1 VNNVL
6 AFVKTDIGLV
16 REVNEDQYVF
26 QPPHLFVVADGMG
39 GHVAGEIASTLAVN
53 TIVEYVHDQFDEE
66 HIQTMLES
74 AVHLANQHIYERS
87 QQGRQYLGMGTTVTA
102 CYVVDTTIYWAHV
115 GDSRMYILHDN
126 KLRQITDDHSLV
138 GELLRNGTITKE
150 EAAVH
155 PQRNILTRAVGTSS
169 KILVDSGTFN
179 WEITDVL
186 LLCTDGLSGL
196 VEEAQLSTLL
206 EQSRLDGQ
214 AAIDSLIQRALDA
227 GGYDNI
233 TTILVHYSGEN

>member
-1 VNNVL
+1 ML

-16 REVNEDQYVF
+16 REVNEDHYAF
-26 QPPHLFVVADGMG
+26 EPPHLFVVADGMG
-39 GHVAGEIASTLAVN
+39 GHVAGEIASKLAIS
-53 TIVEYVHDQFDEE
+53 TIIEYVQQQFDGE
-66 HIQTMLES
+66 HIQKMLES

-102 CYVVDTTIYWAHV
+102 CYVAGSSIYWAHV
-115 GDSRMYILHDN
+115 GDSRMYLLHD
-126 KLRQITDDHSLV
+126 KMLRQITDDHSLV

-169 KILVDSGTFN
+169 KILVDSGQFN
-179 WEITDVL
+179 WDMTDVL

-196 VEEAQLSTLL
+196 VGEDQIITLL

-214 AAIDSLIQRALDA
+214 ASIDSLVQQALDA

-233 TTILVHYSGEN
+233 TTILVHYTGENFS